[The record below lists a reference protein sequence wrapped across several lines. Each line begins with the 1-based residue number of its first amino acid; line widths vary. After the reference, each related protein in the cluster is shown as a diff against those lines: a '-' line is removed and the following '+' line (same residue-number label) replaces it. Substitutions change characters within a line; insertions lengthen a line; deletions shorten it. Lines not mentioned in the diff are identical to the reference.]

1 MKIVGFNYNKI
12 NIERISD
19 SFKNLK
25 VNTHLDIEDIKKL
38 EVDFL
43 HNDEEILGLKFK
55 YLINYEPSI
64 AKIEFEGNILITIS
78 PEKSKEIL
86 KGWKDKKIL
95 EEIKIP
101 LFNTIMRKSSVKALQ
116 FQEEMNL
123 PFHIP
128 FPSIKKTD
136 EETNSKPLNK

>member
-25 VNTHLDIEDIKKL
+25 INTHLDIEDIKKL
-38 EVDFL
+38 EIDFL
-43 HNDEEILGLKFK
+43 HNDEEILGIKFK
-55 YLINYEPSI
+55 YMINYDPNI
-64 AKIEFEGNILITIS
+64 AKIEFEGNILITTS
-78 PEKSKEIL
+78 PETSKEIL
-86 KGWKDKKIL
+86 KKWKNKEIL

-101 LFNTIMRKSSVKALQ
+101 VFNNIMRKSSVKALQ

-136 EETNSKPLNK
+136 PETDSKNLNK